1 VFQVAVVLSAA
12 ALLLIGVV
20 RARVSGK
27 RSWLSVIEVMAIGG
41 MACAAAYGVGALAQR
56 LM

>member
-1 VFQVAVVLSAA
+1 VLSAA